1 MKNGFS
7 IYMLT
12 ERRFVNADTICSL
25 QIFEDE
31 SHPNFHMQGPKGRGK
46 EGLSL
51 FGILNGTRSPL
62 GHKMLKQW
70 FLRPSLSIQ
79 VITERHAS
87 IAAFLRSENLHIL
100 VTVGK
105 SLRKVKNIPKILAV
119 LRRGQGGAGRGG
131 GWMALA
137 QFAFFALKIRS
148 CLQEMSGV
156 RNLVIYRKV
165 TETID
170 VSQIQ
175 AVGQMIHDTIDFD
188 ESLLQRRVV
197 VQRNVDDELDQ
208 MKRMYD
214 GMDSMLSEVARQVV
228 AGIPQDVATNLNV
241 IYFPQLGYLIVVPS
255 TEGSDLSE
263 TQSNSESGMAGGPA
277 YVGGDWEFQFC
288 TGTSWYYKSP
298 QMRQMDDYFGD
309 VYGLIC
315 GETCHA

>member
-1 MKNGFS
+1 
-7 IYMLT
+7 MLT

-70 FLRPSLSIQ
+70 FLRPSLSTQ

-255 TEGSDLSE
+255 TEGSDPSE
-263 TQSNSESGMAGGPA
+263 TESNSESGMAGGPA

-315 GETCHA
+315 GE